1 MPEPTLVS
9 VVIPTRNRRHLV
21 ARAIA
26 SARAQ
31 TYPNI
36 EIVVVDDASTDGTA
50 GDLAQF
56 GDVRLVQL
64 DQPAGGAAARNHGIE
79 ASAGEYVAFLDSD
92 DEWLPEKLERQV
104 AVLVGSP
111 LLGAVYCRHLS
122 HDDVTGVR
130 RVSQGALYTGDI
142 TEELFSGRCPRTV
155 SLFLVRREAL
165 DEVGGFDESLRG
177 FQDTD
182 LWMRLSSRWR
192 FEAVDEPLAV
202 VHNHADSRITT
213 DIEARRVAL
222 DGFLAKWGA
231 EMETRIGRDGV
242 TDYRRKQLAV
252 ARGAA
257 VLDLVRHGYHRKAF
271 GELRRYLSEA
281 GVSNPGQLMGLI
293 IAVVGGIGAH
303 TRVKRLRHRSI
314 R

>member
-21 ARAIA
+21 SRAIA

-36 EIVVVDDASTDGTA
+36 EIVVVDDGSTDGTA

-56 GDVRLVQL
+56 GDVRLVRL
-64 DQPAGGAAARNHGIE
+64 EQPAGGAAARNHGIA
-79 ASAGEYVAFLDSD
+79 ASAGAYVAFLDSD
-92 DEWLPEKLERQV
+92 DEWLPEKLERQA
-104 AVLVGSP
+104 AVLAGSP
-111 LLGAVYCRHLS
+111 LLGAVYCRHIS

-130 RVSQGALYTGDI
+130 SVSHGALYTGDI

-155 SLFLVRREAL
+155 SLFLVRRDAL
-165 DEVGGFDESLRG
+165 EEVGGFDESLRG

-182 LWMRLSSRWR
+182 LWMRLSSKWR
-192 FEAVDEPLAV
+192 FGAVDEPLAV

-213 DIEARRVAL
+213 DIDARLAAL

-231 EMETRIGRDGV
+231 EMETRMGRDGV
-242 TDYRRKQLAV
+242 EEYRRKQLAV

-257 VLDLVRHGYHRKAF
+257 VLDLVRHGYRRQALH
-271 GELRRYLSEA
+271 ELRRYVSEA
-281 GVSNPGQLMGLI
+281 GVSNPTQLMGLI
-293 IAVVGGIGAH
+293 IAVVGGISPH
-303 TRVKRLRHRSI
+303 TRLKRLRHRAS